1 MSMSVSV
8 IYINPDRHC
17 RKLVYFFTLL
27 TFFDL
32 HEKIQLKR
40 VNGTGCRILEI
51 KEMNEK
57 KKETFRNITEL
68 NRDEEFYKAYFL
80 AAKSEETLRKFLKS
94 VDKED
99 AVRRHL
105 VIPELLPEIIS
116 YYMDDSEYFSNDERN
131 IFISRHNRYT
141 PGFTHKH
148 NFFEIVYVFAGKCT
162 QNIGL
167 ERLHFQEG
175 DFIFI
180 APGVFHNIEVFDDE
194 TVVFNILLRKATF
207 YQMFTP
213 LMKQNDIV
221 SEFFSEGLYN
231 SQHINYLIFH
241 TDHDK
246 AVDVPGHMI
255 RLYQEHLFHDECS
268 DQIMIGMMTM
278 LIGLITRYYLSSMES
293 SLKGNVSQ
301 APDHFLVLN
310 YIQTNLDTVTL
321 ADVAEYF
328 GFSLSYCSR
337 LIKGSTGLGFNE
349 WKNSLRMRR
358 AERMLLNTNKT
369 VATISE
375 ELGYMNPE
383 TFIRSFKKFTNM
395 TPVQYRK
402 QVEVQKP

>member
-1 MSMSVSV
+1 
-8 IYINPDRHC
+8 
-17 RKLVYFFTLL
+17 
-27 TFFDL
+27 
-32 HEKIQLKR
+32 
-40 VNGTGCRILEI
+40 
-51 KEMNEK
+51 MNEK
-57 KKETFRNITEL
+57 LEKTLREITEL
-68 NRDEEFYKAYFL
+68 NCDEEFYKSYFH
-80 AAKSEETLRKFLKS
+80 AGKSEETLRQFLKT

-105 VIPELLPEIIS
+105 VIPELLPDIIS
-116 YYMDDSEYFSNDERN
+116 YYMDDNEYFAEDDNRN

-148 NFFEIVYVFAGKCT
+148 NFFEIVYVYAGKCD

-167 ERLHFQEG
+167 ERLHFRQG

-213 LMKQNDIV
+213 LMKQNDII

-231 SQHINYLIFH
+231 SQHITYLIFH
-241 TDHDK
+241 TDADE
-246 AVDVPGHMI
+246 AVNVPQYMI
-255 RLYQEHLFHDECS
+255 QLYQEHLFHDACS

-278 LIGLITRYYLSSMES
+278 LIGMITRHYLSDMES
-293 SLKGNVSQ
+293 SLTRNTREAS
-301 APDHFLVLN
+301 DHFLVLN
-310 YIQTNLDTVTL
+310 YIQTNLNTVTL
-321 ADVAEYF
+321 ADVAQHF

-337 LIKGSTGLGFNE
+337 LIKDSTGLGFNE
-349 WKNSLRMRR
+349 WKNALRMRR

-369 VATISE
+369 VSSISE

-383 TFIRSFKKFTNM
+383 TFIRSFKKFTKM
-395 TPVQYRK
+395 TPAQYRK
-402 QVEVQKP
+402 KVNIQMPDVSND

>member
-1 MSMSVSV
+1 M
-8 IYINPDRHC
+8 
-17 RKLVYFFTLL
+17 
-27 TFFDL
+27 
-32 HEKIQLKR
+32 
-40 VNGTGCRILEI
+40 NG
-51 KEMNEK
+51 K

-68 NRDEEFYKAYFL
+68 NRDEEFYKAYFH
-80 AAKSEETLRKFLKS
+80 AGKSEETLRKFLKG

-116 YYMDDSEYFSNDERN
+116 YYMDDSEYFSDDERN

-167 ERLHFQEG
+167 ERLHFRQG

-213 LMKQNDIV
+213 LMKQNDMV

-246 AVDVPGHMI
+246 EADVQGHMV
-255 RLYQEHLFHDECS
+255 RLYQEQLFHDESS

-278 LIGLITRYYLSSMES
+278 LIGLITRYYFSSMES
-293 SLKGNVSQ
+293 SLQGNVSQ

-321 ADVAEYF
+321 ADVAEHF
-328 GFSLSYCSR
+328 GFSVSYCSR
-337 LIKGSTGLGFNE
+337 LIKGTTGLGFNE

-383 TFIRSFKKFTNM
+383 TFIRSFKKFTDM
-395 TPVQYRK
+395 TPAQYRK
-402 QVEVQKP
+402 QVEVQKPEYRNSEEKL

>member
-1 MSMSVSV
+1 M
-8 IYINPDRHC
+8 ND
-17 RKLVYFFTLL
+17 KLKKTL
-27 TFFDL
+27 
-32 HEKIQLKR
+32 R
-40 VNGTGCRILEI
+40 EI
-51 KEMNEK
+51 KELNNDEK
-57 KKETFRNITEL
+57 
-68 NRDEEFYKAYFL
+68 FYKNYYYAGR
-80 AAKSEETLRKFLKS
+80 SEETLQKFLKK
-94 VDKED
+94 VDRED
-99 AVRRHL
+99 AVQRHL

-116 YYMDDSEYFSNDERN
+116 YYMDDNEYFSENDGRN

-148 NFFEIVYVFAGKCT
+148 NFFEIVYVYSGQCT

-167 ERLHFQEG
+167 EQRKFRKG

-213 LMKQNDIV
+213 LMKQNDMI

-241 TDHDK
+241 TDRK
-246 AVDVPGHMI
+246 EPIAVPEYMI
-255 RLYQEHLFHDECS
+255 RLYQEQLFHDECS
-268 DQIMIGMMTM
+268 DQIMIGMMTV
-278 LIGLITRYYLSSMES
+278 LIGMITRYYLSTMES
-293 SLKGNVSQ
+293 SLTGSISQ

-310 YIQTNLDTVTL
+310 YIQANLNVVTL
-321 ADVAEYF
+321 KDVATHF
-328 GFSLSYCSR
+328 GFSVSYCSR

-358 AERMLLNTNKT
+358 AERMLLNTGKT
-369 VATISE
+369 VTVISE

-383 TFIRSFKKFTNM
+383 TFIRSFKKFTQM
-395 TPVQYRK
+395 TPAQYRK
-402 QVEVQKP
+402 QVEIQKPDKYKK

>member
-1 MSMSVSV
+1 MD
-8 IYINPDRHC
+8 N
-17 RKLVYFFTLL
+17 K
-27 TFFDL
+27 L
-32 HEKIQLKR
+32 HETLKY
-40 VNGTGCRILEI
+40 
-51 KEMNEK
+51 
-57 KKETFRNITEL
+57 ITEM
-68 NRDEEFYKAYFL
+68 NRDEEFYKAYYQ
-80 AAKSEETLRKFLKS
+80 AGKSEETLRRFLQGI
-94 VDKED
+94 DKED

-116 YYMDDSEYFSNDERN
+116 YYMDDNEYFSEDDGRN

-148 NFFEIVYVFAGKCT
+148 NFFEIVYVYSGECH
-162 QNIGL
+162 QNIGR
-167 ERLHFQEG
+167 ERLCFRKG
-175 DFIFI
+175 DFIFV

-207 YQMFTP
+207 YQMFMP

-241 TDHDK
+241 TETEGAEK
-246 AVDVPGHMI
+246 VRKLMI
-255 RLYQEHLFHDECS
+255 QLYQEHLFHDACS

-278 LIGLITRYYLSSMES
+278 MVGLITRHYLSTMES
-293 SLKGNVSQ
+293 SLTNNVCQ

-310 YIQTNLDTVTL
+310 YIQSNLETVTL
-321 ADVAEYF
+321 TDVAEHF
-328 GFSLSYCSR
+328 GFSVSYCSR
-337 LIKGSTGLGFNE
+337 LIKSSTGLGFNE

-369 VATISE
+369 VTTISE

-383 TFIRSFKKFTNM
+383 TFIRGFKKFTHM
-395 TPVQYRK
+395 TPAQYRK
-402 QVEVQKP
+402 QVEFQKPENPG

>member
-1 MSMSVSV
+1 M
-8 IYINPDRHC
+8 NQKLKETLRHI
-17 RKLVYFFTLL
+17 T
-27 TFFDL
+27 
-32 HEKIQLKR
+32 
-40 VNGTGCRILEI
+40 
-51 KEMNEK
+51 EMNC
-57 KKETFRNITEL
+57 
-68 NRDEEFYKAYFL
+68 DEEFYKAYFQ
-80 AAKSEETLRKFLKS
+80 AGKSEETLRKFLKK
-94 VDKED
+94 VDKEE

-105 VIPELLPEIIS
+105 VIPELLPDIIS
-116 YYMDDSEYFSNDERN
+116 YYMDDSEYFSENDGRN

-148 NFFEIVYVFAGKCT
+148 NFFEIVYVYEGKCT

-167 ERLHFQEG
+167 QRLRFRQG

-180 APGVFHNIEVFDDE
+180 APGIFHNIEVFDDE

-241 TDHDK
+241 TDTTK
-246 AVDVPGHMI
+246 AVNVQKIMI
-255 RLYQEHLFHDECS
+255 QLYQEHLFHDACS
-268 DQIMIGMMTM
+268 DQVMIGMMTM
-278 LIGLITRYYLSSMES
+278 LVGLITRYCLTTMES
-293 SLKGNVSQ
+293 SLADNVRQ

-310 YIQTNLDTVTL
+310 YIQSNLNTVTL
-321 ADVAEYF
+321 TDVAEHF
-328 GFSLSYCSR
+328 GFSVSYCSR
-337 LIKGSTGLGFNE
+337 LIKSSTGLGFNE

-369 VATISE
+369 VAAISE

-383 TFIRSFKKFTNM
+383 TFIRCFKKFTQM
-395 TPVQYRK
+395 TPAQYRK
-402 QVEVQKP
+402 QVEIQKPEKDENQKKKG